1 MATVVEKA
9 LGKRAAQF
17 RKKAGLTQERLAER
31 VKVTHETI
39 SRFERGVTIPSI
51 ATVVKVAKAVGVELH
66 VLFDLR
72 GRASRKDAA
81 VDALVQEVR
90 TSTVKEIEMA
100 QKLAQVVLAQRNAR
114 T

>member
-1 MATVVEKA
+1 MATAVEKA
-9 LGKRAAQF
+9 LGRRAAQF

-51 ATVVKVAKAVGVELH
+51 ATVVRVAKALGVELH

-81 VDALVQEVR
+81 LDALVQEVR
-90 TSTVKEIEMA
+90 GSSLKEIELVR
-100 QKLAQVVLAQRNAR
+100 KLAHVVLGQGNTR